1 MKINKFKIL
10 GLVAIGY
17 ILFSSFKNKTKT
29 GSVLVYDYQGGAPT
43 GTKQVFSNVGTIV
56 YDLNMQPQYTY
67 DTAGIGMTITG
78 NAGTEMYSVVYGA
91 NFMNGIAG
99 LVYKTDVQNPQ

>member
-10 GLVAIGY
+10 GFAAIGY
-17 ILFSSFKNKTKT
+17 FLFSSFKNKSKT
-29 GSVLVYDYQGGAPT
+29 GNVLVNDYQGGAPT
-43 GTKQVFSNVGTIV
+43 GTNQVFSNVGTII

-78 NAGTEMYSVVYGA
+78 NAGSDMYSVVYGA
-91 NFMNGIAG
+91 NFMNGISG
-99 LVYKTDVQNPQ
+99 LVFKNDVQTP